1 MNCFFFLCFVFVFVL
16 FFVIWKRNRRNRHYI
31 RTKHITEKSGF
42 KNSLRMQIDDKLGLG
57 NCRFFFLNISN
68 FFPKYLENVLNISK
82 IFGFI
87 S

>member
-1 MNCFFFLCFVFVFVL
+1 MFPE
-16 FFVIWKRNRRNRHYI
+16 IA
-31 RTKHITEKSGF
+31 
-42 KNSLRMQIDDKLGLG
+42 D
-57 NCRFFFLNISN
+57 FFFLNISK